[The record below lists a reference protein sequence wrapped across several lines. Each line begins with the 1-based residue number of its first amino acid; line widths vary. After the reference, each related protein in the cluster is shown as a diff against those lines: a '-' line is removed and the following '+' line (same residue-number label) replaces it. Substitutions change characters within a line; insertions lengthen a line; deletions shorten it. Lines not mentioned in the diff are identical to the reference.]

1 MQTVTKDFP
10 NGETIEFN
18 QNFIMHARGFFDDS
32 ICDGLIDYWHIVK
45 QNGQILRREDYDT
58 PNQILKSDT
67 STPNYPKLP
76 PTEEAR
82 FADQNSGFL
91 GHMHQDIIP
100 LYADHYF
107 QELKDAIRIW
117 DCPKIQRTE
126 PGEGYHQWHCETFGR
141 GTRDRVLAYMLY
153 LNDVDEGGETEF
165 LYQHCRYKPVK
176 GDLLIWP
183 GHFTHVHRGNPPIS
197 GHKYIATG
205 WIEWA

>member
-10 NGETIEFN
+10 NGETVEFGD
-18 QNFIMHARGFFDDS
+18 NFIMHCKGFFDDEL
-32 ICDGLIDYWHIVK
+32 CDTFIDYWHTVK
-45 QNGQILRREDYDT
+45 AHGQILLRGEYDT
-58 PNQILKSDT
+58 NDQLRKSDT
-67 STPNYPKLP
+67 STANYPDLP

-82 FADQNSGFL
+82 FSDLTSDFVRDIHEN
-91 GHMHQDIIP
+91 IIP
-100 LYADHYF
+100 LYAENYF
-107 QELKDAIRIW
+107 QELNGAVRIW
-117 DCPKIQRTE
+117 DCPKIQRTV

-141 GTRDRVLAYMLY
+141 QSRDRVLAYMLY

-165 LYQHCRYKPVK
+165 LYQHCRYKPLK

-183 GHFTHVHRGNPPIS
+183 GYFTHVHRGNPPLS